1 MISHMRDFL
10 AKTKLRIHPDPTTWA
25 TYINLLDLKGK
36 LGEDAGMPP
45 SSALPLNPTV
55 PLENHSPGDFHVQD
69 FQALLIGVPLAE
81 QEVLWRS
88 KKPRRPHCSTCV
100 SNTNLK
106 KVLSVVKL
114 DHLRYLSHVTPCFK
128 ETRNSNKGQ
137 AGALVQ
143 SNSVSL
149 PSPGTNCM
157 GGGHSWTNGHNTG
170 IVLCRPCNSLAGTQA
185 CRLKLHL
192 ERDRG
197 KKRRI
202 FRIQTFCRV
211 LYNFVGTE
219 LQGNFHLS
227 GNESEYWMSE

>member
-1 MISHMRDFL
+1 
-10 AKTKLRIHPDPTTWA
+10 
-25 TYINLLDLKGK
+25 
-36 LGEDAGMPP
+36 
-45 SSALPLNPTV
+45 
-55 PLENHSPGDFHVQD
+55 
-69 FQALLIGVPLAE
+69 VPLAE

-137 AGALVQ
+137 AGALGQ